1 MPRSLPACS
10 APCWTTSQNA
20 SPADPWVMTANDRSP
35 PPPLLP
41 LPESLLPEELSV
53 VHAAARKSG
62 TAMTSASSR
71 LGPAIE
77 VLLCSRT
84 QPWSA
89 VSSPQDHAWR
99 AARPRPDPRHAHRTG
114 DTGNRS
120 TLLDVEI
127 LGSDHEQVVFCRDA
141 ESGLKAIVAVHST
154 ALGPALGGTRFY
166 PYASEA
172 DALADVLALSRGMTY
187 KNSLAGLDLGGGKA
201 VIIGD
206 PRTDKTE
213 VLLRAYGRFVEAL
226 GGRYLTACDVGT
238 YNADLDVVARETRF
252 AHGRSEAYGGCG
264 DSSVLTAYGVFQGM
278 RAAAQHSWGSPSL
291 AGRTVA
297 VAGAG
302 KVGSHLIGHLVDDGA
317 DVLVTDVDEAAV
329 ERVQIRFPQV
339 KAVDDTAALVRTAH
353 DVYAPCALG
362 GALDPETVEVL
373 PARIVCGGANN
384 QLATPEVAGRLVERG
399 ILYAPD
405 YLVNAG
411 GVIQVEDERHGFSFA
426 RAQSKASGIFD
437 VALRV
442 FRAAEEQRVSPAV
455 AADRLAEERMSS
467 VGRLAT
473 IRIPRE

>member
-1 MPRSLPACS
+1 V
-10 APCWTTSQNA
+10 
-20 SPADPWVMTANDRSP
+20 DV
-35 PPPLLP
+35 
-41 LPESLLPEELSV
+41 
-53 VHAAARKSG
+53 
-62 TAMTSASSR
+62 
-71 LGPAIE
+71 LGA
-77 VLLCSRT
+77 
-84 QPWSA
+84 
-89 VSSPQDHAWR
+89 
-99 AARPRPDPRHAHRTG
+99 G
-114 DTGNRS
+114 
-120 TLLDVEI
+120 
-127 LGSDHEQVVFCRDA
+127 HEQVVFCSDA
-141 ESGLKAIVAVHST
+141 ASGLRAIIAIYST

-166 PYASEA
+166 PYASEEA
-172 DALADVLALSRGMTY
+172 ALADVLALSRAMAY

-278 RAAAQHSWGSPSL
+278 RAAAQHTWGSPSL
-291 AGRTVA
+291 GGRTVA

-317 DVLVTDVDEAAV
+317 DVLVTDVDPAAV
-329 ERVQIRFPQV
+329 ERVQVAFPQV
-339 KAVDDTAALVRTAH
+339 KSVPDTATLVRTAH

-362 GALDPETVEVL
+362 GALDQETVDVL

-384 QLATPEVAGRLVERG
+384 QLATPEIADRLVERE

-411 GVIQVEDERHGFSFA
+411 GVIQVEDERHGFSFP
-426 RAQSKASGIFD
+426 RAQAKASGIFE

-442 FRAAEEQRVSPAV
+442 FRTAQDRGVSPAV
-455 AADRLAEERMSS
+455 AADALAEQRMAD

-473 IRIPRE
+473 IRLPRG